1 MVVVSTRVSTRTF
14 MRKVTHASFIP
25 VVVASLCALIATSTL
40 RAQSSDL
47 ASRLPQNVNAV
58 MTIDVNK
65 LLQSQMGKEQALQSK
80 LLSGYADR
88 PLAIPATA
96 RNVVIG
102 AAVDPTDLQSYVQV
116 ALIDLSNPPR
126 LDPMLRAQGGYLD
139 QIAGKNVGWSKRGIM
154 YIEMDNHT
162 LGVVRPG
169 ARQFVARWLGGKTQT
184 GLSQPLT

>member
-1 MVVVSTRVSTRTF
+1 MAVVSTRVSTGTF
-14 MRKVTHASFIP
+14 MRKVTSASFIP
-25 VVVASLCALIATSTL
+25 AVMASLWVLIATGTSP
-40 RAQSSDL
+40 AQSSNL

-58 MTIDVNK
+58 MTIDVTK

-102 AAVDPTDLQSYVQV
+102 AAVDPPDLQSYVQV

-139 QIAGKNVGWSKRGIM
+139 
-154 YIEMDNHT
+154 
-162 LGVVRPG
+162 
-169 ARQFVARWLGGKTQT
+169 
-184 GLSQPLT
+184 